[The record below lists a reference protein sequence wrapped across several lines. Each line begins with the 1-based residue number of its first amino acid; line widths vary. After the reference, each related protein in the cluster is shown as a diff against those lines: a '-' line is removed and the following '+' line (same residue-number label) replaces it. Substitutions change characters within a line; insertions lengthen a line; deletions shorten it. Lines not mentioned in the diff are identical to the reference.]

1 MGRGIIAIFANNL
14 PQFEYKQFYANR
26 FENLAEMNNFLVG
39 KKKAQLTQEEMKN
52 LNRSKNKLYQ

>member
-39 KKKAQLTQEEMKN
+39 KKKKN
-52 LNRSKNKLYQ
+52 LPS

>member
-39 KKKAQLTQEEMKN
+39 KKKKTYPANSRRNEKPE
-52 LNRSKNKLYQ
+52 